1 MSGSAIALLLVTAG
15 LAAANGANDDAKGV
29 ATLAGAG
36 VTRYG
41 VAVAWGVLTTLAGA
55 LLSLLVAS
63 KISTLF
69 TTGIVAAPPGPAF
82 GLAVVVG
89 AAAWVAVATVAR
101 LPVST
106 THAIVGALI
115 GAGLLLAP
123 GAIAWSSLLAKVVV
137 PLLASVA
144 VAYVLTAVLSRLVR
158 RGPRCVCIDV
168 TSGGG
173 LAPAPQ
179 AGMLALAPGAAAAA
193 AAVAIPGVALPTVAV
208 SVSRSACPRHRPG
221 ATRLALTVNAAHWVT
236 AGASGFARGLNDTP
250 KIWVLGAFALVP
262 GTLGGGTLLLVVA
275 GAMALG
281 GGVAAIRVAR
291 RLGNGVVTMSHGQ
304 GFTASLTTALLVGV
318 GANLGLPMSI
328 THVATG
334 AISGTAGTDVGRLN
348 RRTLRD
354 FLLAWTVTPLVAG
367 LVALAVY
374 TVTR

>member
-1 MSGSAIALLLVTAG
+1 MSGSALALLLLTAA
-15 LAAANGANDDAKGV
+15 LAAANGANDDSKGV

-41 VAVAWGVLTTLAGA
+41 VALAWGVVTTLAGA
-55 LLSLLVAS
+55 LLSLVAAS

-69 TTGIVAAPPGPAF
+69 TKGIVAAPPGAGF
-82 GLAVVVG
+82 GLAVLLG
-89 AAAWVAVATVAR
+89 AAAWVALATARR

-123 GAIAWSSLLAKVVV
+123 GAIAWSSLLVKVVI
-137 PLLASVA
+137 PLLASIA
-144 VAYVLTAVLSRLVR
+144 IAYVLTAALSRLGR
-158 RGPRCVCIDV
+158 ATPQCVCIDV
-168 TSGGG
+168 ASVPA
-173 LAPAPQ
+173 LAPQ
-179 AGMLALAPGAAAAA
+179 ATGGALAFAPGGAAAVSPPALH
-193 AAVAIPGVALPTVAV
+193 LPTVGLTT
-208 SVSRSACPRHRPG
+208 SRRTCPRHRPG
-221 ATRLALTVNAAHWVT
+221 AARLALSVNGAHWVT
-236 AGASGFARGLNDTP
+236 SGATGFARGLNDTP

-262 GTLGGGTLLLVVA
+262 GSIDAGTLLVVVA
-275 GAMALG
+275 ASMAIGGA
-281 GGVAAIRVAR
+281 VAGIRVAR
-291 RLGNGVVTMSHGQ
+291 RLGNGVVSMSHGQ

-318 GANLGLPMSI
+318 GANLGLPMST

-354 FLLAWTVTPLVAG
+354 FVLAWTVTPFVAG

-374 TVTR
+374 AVAR